1 MFTSSS
7 LFLGGEVLKLDWGRE
22 RGGPFLE
29 EFSLH
34 QSLRFLRR
42 KVVSG
47 GFVGLPAGKDL
58 GVRRDSFLEGGA
70 EFLLRAMPSSF
81 LLSPLSRGGIVFFF
95 LGTSFPNWNRFP
107 FVGSRRA
114 RCDKS
119 TVHSV
124 ESRPKRCVE
133 LHVFSTRW
141 RVRKALAGLL
151 VLSSEL
157 GGVLE

>member
-1 MFTSSS
+1 MGCS
-7 LFLGGEVLKLDWGRE
+7 LAPRVPCARSGVGIFRRTRKFSLSTRLDFFRHFESVYLLLPFLGGEVLKLDWGRE

-58 GVRRDSFLEGGA
+58 GVRLDSFLEGGA

-95 LGTSFPNWNRFP
+95 FRNVLPELESIPIRWQP
-107 FVGSRRA
+107 A
-114 RCDKS
+114 RQM
-119 TVHSV
+119 
-124 ESRPKRCVE
+124 R
-133 LHVFSTRW
+133 
-141 RVRKALAGLL
+141 
-151 VLSSEL
+151 
-157 GGVLE
+157 